1 MTSDGDA
8 ATRRKRVPR
17 PPTLPPDV
25 PTWPSGYEIAR
36 HHVPPL
42 AEDIH
47 KHVNQLKRGFDEG
60 RGYDPVLRAIEYI
73 AVARMQGVMWAAAGQ
88 VEKLPPVSNE
98 DGVMLPWWVLDALAG
113 AIQKMRREHGSLDQ
127 ILGLRG
133 SGRGKSGWAQQ
144 IDEIGEHLN
153 RATEVS
159 YLIEHCGLAKA
170 RAIDLVADRYRISDE
185 AIRSSI
191 AAAEARGFKMPPLRR
206 GRRPKPK

>member
-1 MTSDGDA
+1 MTSDDDA
-8 ATRRKRVPR
+8 ATRRKRAAR
-17 PPTLPPDV
+17 PPTLPSDV
-25 PTWPSGYEIAR
+25 PAWPSGYEIAG

-47 KHVNQLKRGFDEG
+47 RHVDQLKRGFDQG

-73 AVARMQGVMWAAAGQ
+73 AVARMQGVMWAATGQ
-88 VEKLPPVSNE
+88 VERLPPVSDE

-113 AIQKMRREHGSLDQ
+113 AIHKMRREHGSLDQ

-133 SGRGKSGWAQQ
+133 SGRGRSGWAQQ

-153 RATEVS
+153 RATEVR
-159 YLIEHCGLAKA
+159 YLIQHRGLTKTL
-170 RAIDLVADRYRISDE
+170 AISLVAERYGLSDE
-185 AIRSSI
+185 AVRSSI
-191 AAAEARGFKMPPLRR
+191 AAAEARAFKMPALRR